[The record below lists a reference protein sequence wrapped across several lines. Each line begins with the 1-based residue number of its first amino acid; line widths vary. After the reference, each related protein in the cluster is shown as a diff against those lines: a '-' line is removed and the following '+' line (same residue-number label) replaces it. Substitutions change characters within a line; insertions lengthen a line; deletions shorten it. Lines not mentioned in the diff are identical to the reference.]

1 MTTVWCV
8 TLPDTEK
15 NFRRKVDAVTWLRQR
30 LSDERIRPV
39 VVRHC
44 RGAYTFYGPGR
55 DERVLRAA
63 IDHLG
68 FASLGRRRR

>member
-15 NFRRKVDAVTWLRQR
+15 NFPRKVDAVAFLRR
-30 LSDERIRPV
+30 CTNDERIRPV

-44 RGAYTFYGPGR
+44 RGSYTFYGPGR
-55 DERVLRAA
+55 DAVVLRAH